1 MELPDAGSL
10 PSPLE
15 GMKVLDCSQILAG
28 PYCSML
34 LADMGADVVKI
45 EKPGG
50 GDDTRRMGPPF
61 LEGESAAFLAMN
73 RNKRSVV
80 LNFKDPDGVAAMRRM
95 LVDAD
100 VIIENY
106 RAGVMGRLGL
116 DYDAVRD
123 LNPGIIYCSI
133 SGFGRTGPYA
143 ERAGFDLIAQGMSG
157 VMSFTGIPGSP
168 PVKVGVPMADL
179 NAGLYSAYGILSAYI
194 HRLKSGEG
202 QYLEVSI
209 MEAALAYTVWESASY
224 FATGIVPPPLGSAHR
239 LSAPYQA
246 LRTADGHITIGAPNQ
261 SNWERLCQAMGRRG
275 SAGGLSKY
283 ADNAGRLLNRESLE
297 KDLEDTFGRGRLR
310 SGARFWMRRACQRVR
325 STTWSRCGT
334 DEQVQARDM
343 DVTLEHPLVGE
354 TRNIGLAAKL
364 YGSPGKIHSP
374 APLMGQ
380 HTREVL
386 DESGFSDAEIE
397 ELIASGAAEAV

>member
-1 MELPDAGSL
+1 MELPDAASL

-15 GMKVLDCSQILAG
+15 GIKVLDCSQILAG

-61 LEGESAAFLAMN
+61 MEGESAAFLAMN

-80 LNFKDPDGVAAMRRM
+80 LNFKNSDGVAAMSRM
-95 LVDAD
+95 LADAD

-116 DYDAVRD
+116 DYDTVQE

-194 HRLKSGEG
+194 HRLKTGLG

-224 FATGIVPPPLGSAHR
+224 FATGQIPPPLGSSHR

-246 LRTADGHITIGAPNQ
+246 LRTSDGHITIGAPNQ
-261 SNWERLCQAMGRRG
+261 SNWQRMCQAIGRQD
-275 SAGGLSKY
+275 LLELEKY
-283 ADNAGRLLNRESLE
+283 SDNAGRLTNREALE
-297 KDLEDTFGRGRLR
+297 KDLEETFGTR
-310 SGARFWMRRACQRVR
+310 
-325 STTWSRCGT
+325 TTDEWCEILDNAGVPAGPIYDMAQVWK

-343 DVTLEHPLVGE
+343 DVTLEHPTVG
-354 TRNIGLAAKL
+354 TTHNIGLAAKL

-386 DESGFSDAEIE
+386 SEAGFSDDEIDS
-397 ELIASGAAEAV
+397 LIASGAAEAA

>member
-1 MELPDAGSL
+1 MELPKVGSL
-10 PSPLE
+10 PTPLE
-15 GMKVLDCSQILAG
+15 GIKVLDCSQILAG

-45 EKPGG
+45 EKPSG

-80 LNFKDPDGVAAMRRM
+80 LDFKNADGVAAMRLM
-95 LVDAD
+95 LADAD

-116 DYDAVRD
+116 DYDSVRE

-194 HRLKSGEG
+194 HKLKSGEG

-224 FATGIVPPPLGSAHR
+224 FATGNVPPPLGSAHR

-261 SNWERLCQAMGRRG
+261 SNWERLCQAIGRKDLLEDER
-275 SAGGLSKY
+275 Y
-283 ADNAGRLLNRESLE
+283 ADNAGRLLNREALE
-297 KDLEDTFGRGRLR
+297 KDLEETFET
-310 SGARFWMRRACQRVR
+310 R
-325 STTWSRCGT
+325 STREWCEVLDASGVPAGPIYNMEQVWA
-334 DEQVQARDM
+334 DEQVQARGM
-343 DVTLEHPLVGE
+343 DVTLEHPKVGSI
-354 TRNIGLAAKL
+354 RNIGLAAKL
-364 YGSPGKIHSP
+364 YGSPGRIHSP

-386 DESGFSDAEIE
+386 AESGFNETEIE
-397 ELIASGAAEAV
+397 GLIASGAAQAG

>member
-1 MELPDAGSL
+1 MELPDVDSL
-10 PSPLE
+10 PTPLD
-15 GMKVLDCSQILAG
+15 GIKVLDCSQILAG

-45 EKPGG
+45 EKPSG

-80 LNFKDPDGVAAMRRM
+80 LDFKNADGVAAMRRM
-95 LVDAD
+95 LADAD

-116 DYDAVRD
+116 DYDAVRE

-194 HRLKSGEG
+194 HKLKSGEG

-224 FATGIVPPPLGSAHR
+224 FATGNVPPPLGSAHR

-261 SNWERLCQAMGRRG
+261 SNWERLCKAMGREDLLDDER
-275 SAGGLSKY
+275 Y

-297 KDLEDTFGRGRLR
+297 RDLEETFGK
-310 SGARFWMRRACQRVR
+310 R
-325 STTWSRCGT
+325 STREWCEVLDASGVPAGPIYDMEQVWA
-334 DEQVQARDM
+334 DEQVQARGM
-343 DVTLEHPLVGE
+343 DVTLEHPKVGSI
-354 TRNIGLAAKL
+354 RNIGLAAKL
-364 YGSPGKIHSP
+364 YGSPGRIHSP

-386 DESGFSDAEIE
+386 AESGFNETEIE
-397 ELIASGAAEAV
+397 GLIASGAAQAG

>member
-1 MELPDAGSL
+1 MELPDAASL

-15 GMKVLDCSQILAG
+15 GIKVLDCSQILAG

-61 LEGESAAFLAMN
+61 MEGESAAFLAMN

-80 LNFKDPDGVAAMRRM
+80 LNFKNSDGVAAMSRM
-95 LVDAD
+95 LADAD

-116 DYDAVRD
+116 DYDTVQE

-194 HRLKSGEG
+194 HRLKTGLG

-224 FATGIVPPPLGSAHR
+224 FATGQIPPPLGSSHR

-246 LRTADGHITIGAPNQ
+246 LRTSDGHITIGAPNQ
-261 SNWERLCQAMGRRG
+261 SNWQRMCQAIGRQD
-275 SAGGLSKY
+275 LLELEKY
-283 ADNAGRLLNRESLE
+283 SDNAGRLINREALE
-297 KDLEDTFGRGRLR
+297 KDLEETFGTR
-310 SGARFWMRRACQRVR
+310 
-325 STTWSRCGT
+325 TTDEWCEILDNAGVPAGPIYDMAQVWK

-343 DVTLEHPLVGE
+343 DVSLEHPTVG
-354 TRNIGLAAKL
+354 TTHNIGLAAKL

-386 DESGFSDAEIE
+386 SEAGFSDDEIDS
-397 ELIASGAAEAV
+397 LIDSGAAEAA

>member
-1 MELPDAGSL
+1 M
-10 PSPLE
+10 
-15 GMKVLDCSQILAG
+15 
-28 PYCSML
+28 
-34 LADMGADVVKI
+34 
-45 EKPGG
+45 
-50 GDDTRRMGPPF
+50 
-61 LEGESAAFLAMN
+61 
-73 RNKRSVV
+73 
-80 LNFKDPDGVAAMRRM
+80 
-95 LVDAD
+95 
-100 VIIENY
+100 IIENY

-116 DYDAVRD
+116 DYDSVRE

-194 HRLKSGEG
+194 HKLKSGEG

-209 MEAALAYTVWESASY
+209 TEAALAYTVWESASY
-224 FATGIVPPPLGSAHR
+224 FATGNVPPPLGSAHR

-261 SNWERLCQAMGRRG
+261 SNWERLAQAIGRDDLLDDER
-275 SAGGLSKY
+275 Y
-283 ADNAGRLLNRESLE
+283 TDNAGRLLNRESLE
-297 KDLEDTFGRGRLR
+297 RDLEETFGTR
-310 SGARFWMRRACQRVR
+310 
-325 STTWSRCGT
+325 TTADWCEVLDAAGVPAGPIYNMGQVWE
-334 DEQVQARDM
+334 DEQVQARGM
-343 DVTLEHPLVGE
+343 DVTLEHPKVGPI
-354 TRNIGLAAKL
+354 RNIGLAAKL
-364 YGSPGKIHSP
+364 YGSPGRIHSP

-386 DESGFSDAEIE
+386 EESGFNKTEIE
-397 ELIASGAAEAV
+397 GLIASGAAQAG

>member
-1 MELPDAGSL
+1 
-10 PSPLE
+10 
-15 GMKVLDCSQILAG
+15 
-28 PYCSML
+28 
-34 LADMGADVVKI
+34 
-45 EKPGG
+45 
-50 GDDTRRMGPPF
+50 
-61 LEGESAAFLAMN
+61 
-73 RNKRSVV
+73 
-80 LNFKDPDGVAAMRRM
+80 
-95 LVDAD
+95 
-100 VIIENY
+100 
-106 RAGVMGRLGL
+106 
-116 DYDAVRD
+116 
-123 LNPGIIYCSI
+123 
-133 SGFGRTGPYA
+133 
-143 ERAGFDLIAQGMSG
+143 G

-224 FATGIVPPPLGSAHR
+224 FATGNVPPPLGSAHR

-261 SNWERLCQAMGRRG
+261 SNWERLCQAMNRDDLLEDER
-275 SAGGLSKY
+275 Y
-283 ADNAGRLLNRESLE
+283 ADNAGRLMNRASLE
-297 KDLEDTFGRGRLR
+297 KDLEETFGT
-310 SGARFWMRRACQRVR
+310 R
-325 STTWSRCGT
+325 STNEWCEVLDAAGVPAGPIYDMEQVWA

-343 DVTLEHPLVGE
+343 DVALEHPLVGM

-380 HTREVL
+380 HTREVWN
-386 DESGFSDAEIE
+386 ESGVSAAESK
-397 ELIASGAAEAV
+397 ELIASGAAETA

>member
-1 MELPDAGSL
+1 MELPDAASL

-15 GMKVLDCSQILAG
+15 GIKVLDCSQILAG

-61 LEGESAAFLAMN
+61 MEGESAAFLAMN

-80 LNFKDPDGVAAMRRM
+80 LNFKNSDGVAAMSRM
-95 LVDAD
+95 LADAD

-116 DYDAVRD
+116 DYDTVQE

-194 HRLKSGEG
+194 HRLKTGLG

-224 FATGIVPPPLGSAHR
+224 FATGQIPPPLGSSHR

-246 LRTADGHITIGAPNQ
+246 LRTSDGHITIGAPNQ
-261 SNWERLCQAMGRRG
+261 SNWQRMCQAIGRQD
-275 SAGGLSKY
+275 LLELEKY
-283 ADNAGRLLNRESLE
+283 SDNAGRLINREALE
-297 KDLEDTFGRGRLR
+297 KDLEETFGTR
-310 SGARFWMRRACQRVR
+310 
-325 STTWSRCGT
+325 TTDEWCEILDNAGVPAGPIYDMAQVWK

-343 DVTLEHPLVGE
+343 DVSLEHPTVGT

-386 DESGFSDAEIE
+386 SEAGFGDDEIDS
-397 ELIASGAAEAV
+397 LIASGAAEAA

>member
-15 GMKVLDCSQILAG
+15 GIKVLDCSQILAG

-80 LNFKDPDGVAAMRRM
+80 LDFKNPDGVAAMRRM
-95 LVDAD
+95 LADAD
-100 VIIENY
+100 VVIENY

-116 DYDAVRD
+116 DYDAVRE

-194 HRLKSGEG
+194 HRQKTGEG

-224 FATGIVPPPLGSAHR
+224 FATGQIPPPLGSSHR

-246 LRTADGHITIGAPNQ
+246 LKTSDGHITIGAPNQ
-261 SNWERLCQAMGRRG
+261 SNWQRLCEAIGR
-275 SAGGLSKY
+275 ADLLEVETY

-297 KDLEDTFGRGRLR
+297 KDLEETFGTR
-310 SGARFWMRRACQRVR
+310 
-325 STTWSRCGT
+325 TTAEWCELLDAAGVPAGPIYNMEQVWQ

-343 DVTLEHPLVGE
+343 DVALDHPKVG
-354 TRNIGLAAKL
+354 TIRNIGLAAKL
-364 YGSPGKIHSP
+364 YSSPGKIQTP
-374 APLMGQ
+374 APLLGQ
-380 HTREVL
+380 HTQEVL
-386 DESGFSDAEIE
+386 EEAGFSEDEIAA
-397 ELIASGAAEAV
+397 LLASGAAE

>member
-1 MELPDAGSL
+1 MELPDVDSL
-10 PSPLE
+10 PTPLD
-15 GMKVLDCSQILAG
+15 GIKVLDCSQILAG

-45 EKPGG
+45 EKPSG

-80 LNFKDPDGVAAMRRM
+80 LDFKHADGVAAMRRM
-95 LVDAD
+95 LADAD

-116 DYDAVRD
+116 DYDAVRE

-194 HRLKSGEG
+194 HKLKSGEG

-224 FATGIVPPPLGSAHR
+224 FATGNVPPPLGSAHR

-261 SNWERLCQAMGRRG
+261 SNWERLCKAMGREDLLADER
-275 SAGGLSKY
+275 Y
-283 ADNAGRLLNRESLE
+283 ADNAGRLMNREALE
-297 KDLEDTFGRGRLR
+297 KDLEETFGT
-310 SGARFWMRRACQRVR
+310 R
-325 STTWSRCGT
+325 STREWCEVLDESGVPAGPIYNMEQVWA
-334 DEQVQARDM
+334 DEQVQARAM
-343 DVTLEHPLVGE
+343 DVTLKHPKVGSI
-354 TRNIGLAAKL
+354 RNIGLAAKL
-364 YGSPGKIHSP
+364 YGSPGRIHSP

-386 DESGFSDAEIE
+386 AESGFNETEIE
-397 ELIASGAAEAV
+397 RLIASGAAQAG

>member
-1 MELPDAGSL
+1 MELPDVDSL
-10 PSPLE
+10 PTPLD
-15 GMKVLDCSQILAG
+15 GIKVLDCSQILAG

-45 EKPGG
+45 EKPSG

-80 LNFKDPDGVAAMRRM
+80 LDFKHADGVAAMRRM
-95 LVDAD
+95 LADAD
-100 VIIENY
+100 VIVENY

-116 DYDAVRD
+116 DYDSVRE

-194 HRLKSGEG
+194 HKLKSDEG

-224 FATGIVPPPLGSAHR
+224 FATGNVPPPLGSAHR

-261 SNWERLCQAMGRRG
+261 SNWERLCKAMGREDLLADER
-275 SAGGLSKY
+275 Y
-283 ADNAGRLLNRESLE
+283 TDNAVRLMNREALE
-297 KDLEDTFGRGRLR
+297 KDLEETFET
-310 SGARFWMRRACQRVR
+310 R
-325 STTWSRCGT
+325 STREWCEVLDSSGVPAGPIYDMEQVWA
-334 DEQVQARDM
+334 DEQVQARGM
-343 DVTLEHPLVGE
+343 DVTLEHPKVGSI
-354 TRNIGLAAKL
+354 RNIGLAAKL
-364 YGSPGKIHSP
+364 YGSPGRIHSP

-386 DESGFSDAEIE
+386 SESGFNETEIE
-397 ELIASGAAEAV
+397 GLIASGAAQAG

>member
-1 MELPDAGSL
+1 
-10 PSPLE
+10 
-15 GMKVLDCSQILAG
+15 
-28 PYCSML
+28 ML
-34 LADMGADVVKI
+34 LADMGAYVVKI

-61 LEGESAAFLAMN
+61 LEGESAAFIAMN

-80 LNFKDPDGVAAMRRM
+80 LNFKDPDGVAVMRRM
-95 LVDAD
+95 LADAD

-116 DYDAVRD
+116 DYDTVRE

-194 HRLKSGEG
+194 HRLKTG
-202 QYLEVSI
+202 QGQFLEVSI

-224 FATGIVPPPLGSAHR
+224 FATGQIPPPLGSSHR

-246 LRTADGHITIGAPNQ
+246 LRTSDGHITIGAPNQ
-261 SNWERLCQAMGRRG
+261 SNWQRMCQAIGRQD
-275 SAGGLSKY
+275 LLELEKY
-283 ADNAGRLLNRESLE
+283 SDNAGRLMNREALE
-297 KDLEDTFGRGRLR
+297 KDLEETFGTR
-310 SGARFWMRRACQRVR
+310 
-325 STTWSRCGT
+325 TTAEWCEILDEAGVPAGPIYNMAQVWE
-334 DEQVQARDM
+334 DEQVQDRDM
-343 DVTLEHPLVGE
+343 DVTLEHPKVGK

-386 DESGFSDAEIE
+386 AETGFTNDEIDS
-397 ELIASGAAEAV
+397 LIASGAAEAA